1 MALQG
6 RRRMPP
12 TCSICRHA
20 ERAAIEEQHIKGTS
34 LREIAKLHSGT
45 TPWSLARHFKHIPAI
60 IAKTT
65 AHEAAQNAATGKLPA
80 RVEDLIVEAQ
90 KILAGAKKEK
100 QWSPALAALRENR
113 ALLELLGRLSG
124 ELRPGAAGDFVPGAG
139 AKLGGIGLAN
149 RLCSA
154 LPRPPN
160 RRTLQDWV
168 RSLMPIEKAISRC
181 WIAFQIGTLSGL
193 CRKHWNGQKGFSTG

>member
-1 MALQG
+1 MQQTNNLSSANVAGSTRRGMALQG

-12 TCSICRHA
+12 TCSICRHP

-60 IAKTT
+60 IAKVT
-65 AHEAAQNAATGKLPA
+65 AHQVAQNVATGKLPA
-80 RVEDLIVEAQ
+80 RVEELIVEAQ
-90 KILAGAKKEK
+90 KILAGAKKKK

-124 ELRPGAAGDFVPGAG
+124 ELRPGAVGDFVPGMTRGDAG
-139 AKLGGIGLAN
+139 AKGGIGLAN
-149 RLCSA
+149 RIREIYGLKP
-154 LPRPPN
+154 LPDKDEPRK
-160 RRTLQDWV
+160 T
-168 RSLMPIEKAISRC
+168 PI
-181 WIAFQIGTLSGL
+181 
-193 CRKHWNGQKGFSTG
+193 N